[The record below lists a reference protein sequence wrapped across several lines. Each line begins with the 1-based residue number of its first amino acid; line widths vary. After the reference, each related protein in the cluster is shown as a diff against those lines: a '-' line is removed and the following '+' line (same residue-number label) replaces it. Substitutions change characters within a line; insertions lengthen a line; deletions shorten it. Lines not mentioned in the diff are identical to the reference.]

1 MRIFLITSL
10 HHILESKKNLGDLK
24 YYNLGNDFET
34 LKIRIRR
41 EFIRYKA
48 SKIVYE
54 WKVHLE
60 IFSLP
65 QAKENSWQYLLLRT
79 DVSQKIVFGCP

>member
-1 MRIFLITSL
+1 MISALCL
-10 HHILESKKNLGDLK
+10 YCNLGT
-24 YYNLGNDFET
+24 DFET

-79 DVSQKIVFGCP
+79 DISQKIVFGCP